1 MPALIIKHSETER
14 EIIYDANQY
23 TVPHWIDYR
32 IVNLMPI
39 EIQRIREATLE
50 EVQKL
55 LRKYI

>member
-14 EIIYDANQY
+14 EIIYDA
-23 TVPHWIDYR
+23 TDAEKPIDKPCTY
-32 IVNLMPI
+32 VHMFPI
-39 EIQRIREATLE
+39 EIQRIKEAKSE